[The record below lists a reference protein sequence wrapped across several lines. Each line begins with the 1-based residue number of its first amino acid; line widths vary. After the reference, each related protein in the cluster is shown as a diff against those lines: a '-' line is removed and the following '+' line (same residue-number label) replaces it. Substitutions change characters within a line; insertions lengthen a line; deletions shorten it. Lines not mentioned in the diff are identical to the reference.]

1 MEVTNSAAIQF
12 PKINESNPAVPTKTI
27 ALEPNNNENA
37 DHPIT
42 KEAIVDKV
50 DSMNEFLEPT
60 STNVKFQL
68 HEELEVYYVQV
79 IDSKTDEVLREI
91 PNKKFLD
98 MYASMADLAGLIVDE
113 KR

>member
-1 MEVTNSAAIQF
+1 MEVTNTSIPHF
-12 PKINESNPAVPTKTI
+12 PKVNEVDPVVSKETAGAGKTNSEN
-27 ALEPNNNENA
+27 LEK
-37 DHPIT
+37 PIT
-42 KEAIVDKV
+42 KEAIIDKV
-50 DSMNEFLEPT
+50 DSMNKFLEPT

-91 PNKKFLD
+91 PNRKFLD
-98 MYASMADLAGLIVDE
+98 MYASLDDLAGLMMDE

>member
-1 MEVTNSAAIQF
+1 MEVTKSAILQF
-12 PKINESNPAVPTKTI
+12 PKINESNPVVPKETI
-27 ALEPNNNENA
+27 APEENNNEHA
-37 DHPIT
+37 EKPVT
-42 KEAIVDKV
+42 KKAIVDKV
-50 DSMNEFLEPT
+50 DSMNEFLEAT

-98 MYASMADLAGLIVDE
+98 MYASMAGLAGLIVDE
-113 KR
+113 KL